1 MAWNWRRWRMPT
13 PRPRGRARCA
23 TYLAILSSAGFVVL
37 GCVYQNDIRLPPN
50 TRPWAPV
57 DLNAAPGWIAHW
69 QLGRLAADSQRCRT
83 ALATTREIFTPV
95 KDRKIDQGCGLNDV
109 VRTDHSPIAFS
120 PRTTATC
127 GLTAALIW
135 YQAALQD
142 VALSQMHT
150 RLIRVDQLGTFACRN
165 VNSEAIG
172 SHSQHATA
180 NAIDIAAF
188 HFANGRTIT
197 VARDY
202 GADTPEGGR
211 ASSALGGRYLHIF
224 LTARTLPLRAFY
236 QEMAR
241 P

>member
-1 MAWNWRRWRMPT
+1 MRHT
-13 PRPRGRARCA
+13 SLSCRAPD
-23 TYLAILSSAGFVVL
+23 LSSWAACIKMISAFRPTRGLGRPSTSMRLQAGLRTGSLVVL
-37 GCVYQNDIRLPPN
+37 Q
-50 TRPWAPV
+50 
-57 DLNAAPGWIAHW
+57 H
-69 QLGRLAADSQRCRT
+69 SQRCRT

-120 PRTTATC
+120 PQTTATC

-150 RLIRVDQLGTFACRN
+150 RLIRVDQLGTSACRN

-172 SHSQHATA
+172 SRSQHATA